1 MTLLLFLTVGLG
13 LAGAQS
19 PPNIIFVLSDD
30 HRSDFMGFM
39 EGGPAFL
46 ETPALD
52 RMAREGAHFE
62 SAFVTTSLCS
72 PSRASVLTGQY
83 MHLHRVVDNQRPV
96 PAGTVFFPLH
106 LNQKNIFVLIF
117 QILLLTLFLQVPY

>member
-62 SAFVTTSLCS
+62 SAFVTT
-72 PSRASVLTGQY
+72 PDA
-83 MHLHRVVDNQRPV
+83 
-96 PAGTVFFPLH
+96 ATVALSQH
-106 LNQKNIFVLIF
+106 LNSGPSFS
-117 QILLLTLFLQVPY
+117 